1 MAVDQIISTQTI
13 TTIQETAADEITIRR
28 VPVKDPSTGKV
39 NIIFMVSVSYSTQ
52 EYQGTSANDRTDTI
66 RTLDSGAFVLTMDQ
80 VISLFGMPLT
90 LPDTSVKILGDL
102 IGDEADK
109 LIAADILNKLKARI
123 TPLLSFVNNPDNTVT
138 VTAVNQSDVVYE
150 WSIVNGDVTLAPSV
164 TNTVVVTVASK
175 PFTIRCK
182 AIYNKDP
189 NIFETSQIQVI

>member
-66 RTLDSGAFVLTMDQ
+66 RTLDSGAFVLTTDQ

-138 VTAVNQSDVVYE
+138 VTAVNQSA
-150 WSIVNGDVTLAPSV
+150 L
-164 TNTVVVTVASK
+164 
-175 PFTIRCK
+175 
-182 AIYNKDP
+182 
-189 NIFETSQIQVI
+189 